1 MLQHTNAI
9 ILRQVKYGESSIIVT
24 AYTEKFGLQS
34 YIVKGVRQVAKKTGS
49 NKAIYFQPGAILEME
64 VYHNE
69 LKNLQFVKD
78 YQWHIVYQ
86 QVFFNVARN
95 SIALYIVELLLH
107 SIRQTETNEDLFA
120 FILEGLMAADSMRNS
135 EVANLPLVFTL
146 QLCNQLGF
154 QLQGQYNEKNQYL
167 DLQQGFFVSQTP
179 LHVYFVSGDTAKNIG
194 LLLTLNDFNSIGKIA
209 LSRIQRENILQ
220 ALQQFLTLHIAG
232 YGELKSLPVLKTI
245 LG

>member
-1 MLQHTNAI
+1 MLQNTHAI

-49 NKAIYFQPGAILEME
+49 SKSVYFQPGAILEMQ
-64 VYHNE
+64 VYHND

-78 YQWHIVYQ
+78 YQWHTIYNKI
-86 QVFFNVARN
+86 FFDVVRN

-107 SIRQTETNEDLFA
+107 SIHQTETNAELFA
-120 FILEGLMAADSMRNS
+120 FIKEGLVAADTISDR
-135 EVANLPLVFTL
+135 EAANLPLFFTL

-154 QLQGQYNEKNQYL
+154 QMQGQYSSNCTYL
-167 DLQQGFFVSQTP
+167 DLQQGFYTEHP
-179 LHVYFVSGDTAKNIG
+179 PTHVYYVSDDTAKFISELLQVTNIKESSSVM
-194 LLLTLNDFNSIGKIA
+194 LN
-209 LSRIQRENILQ
+209 RQQRENILH
-220 ALQQFLTLHIAG
+220 ALQQFLALHIAG
-232 YGELKSLPVLKTI
+232 YGELKSLSVLKTV